1 MVLEGPL
8 LTGGSRQ
15 FESLLNHGSHSLK
28 CCSFPFSPFP
38 SLPFPLTP
46 AGQLFGPQPCVVL
59 IAVFSWVLPSKMG
72 GSWFQGKM
80 SGSEPSS
87 LLSNTQWCSW
97 PEKGKGAFATGGRLA
112 ALGAPRCGDSGSV
125 RKQVCK
131 VHGTCQERK
140 RMAQGGEMYVKWFL
154 AELQQGT
161 IRM

>member
-1 MVLEGPL
+1 MLFL
-8 LTGGSRQ
+8 
-15 FESLLNHGSHSLK
+15 SLF
-28 CCSFPFSPFP
+28 SFPFPPLSPN
-38 SLPFPLTP
+38 
-46 AGQLFGPQPCVVL
+46 PCRPVIRLLLCVDAVV
-59 IAVFSWVLPSKMG
+59 SWVLPSKMG

-80 SGSEPSS
+80 GGSEPSS

-97 PEKGKGAFATGGRLA
+97 PEKGKGPFAAGGRLGA
-112 ALGAPRCGDSGSV
+112 SGAPRCEDSGSV
-125 RKQVCK
+125 RKQVHN